1 MSLYS
6 EFAPWYEQLFPFRKE
21 VYLFLFGHAGTSG
34 SSILDAGCGPGHY
47 CARFQRDGFRST
59 GIDLD
64 PKMIVEAAASFPDP
78 EFHCMSIEEVA
89 SLRRSFRLIYS
100 TGNVVA
106 HLPPARFSAFLQDVY
121 VALEPGG
128 CWIFQVVNW
137 DYILGLAEYR
147 FPVKTVDNG
156 SVTFYRRYPIIS
168 QERVIFDVELVS
180 GGQKVF
186 HEQTTLY
193 PLTADSFLQRHSD
206 AGFSLTGM
214 YAGFDKKHF
223 NRERDSGLVMVFM
236 KEQESS
242 VN

>member
-6 EFAPWYEQLFPFRKE
+6 EFAPWYEQLFPFREE
-21 VYLFLFGHAGTSG
+21 VYLFLSEHAGTSG

-47 CARFQRDGFRST
+47 CSMFQHDGFRST

-64 PKMIVEAAASFPDP
+64 PKMIDEAATSSPDS
-78 EFHCMSIEEVA
+78 EFHCMSIENVA

-106 HLPPARFSAFLQDVY
+106 HLSPARFAAFLQNVY
-121 VALEPGG
+121 AALEPGG

-147 FPVKTVDNG
+147 FPVKAVDDG
-156 SVTFYRRYPIIS
+156 SVAFYRRYPIIS

-206 AGFSLTGM
+206 AGFSLTGI
-214 YAGFDKKHF
+214 YAGFDKTPF
-223 NRERDSGLVMVFM
+223 NRERDSGLVMVLM
-236 KEQESS
+236 KEQGGGL
-242 VN
+242 